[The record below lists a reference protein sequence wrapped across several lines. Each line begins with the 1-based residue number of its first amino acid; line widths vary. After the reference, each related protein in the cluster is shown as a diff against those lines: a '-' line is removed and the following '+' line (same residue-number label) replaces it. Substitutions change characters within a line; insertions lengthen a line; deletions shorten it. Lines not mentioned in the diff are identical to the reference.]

1 MAGIARPA
9 RRPMIEMTTSSSTRV
24 KADFRADNFT
34 GKHLAV
40 RGRANKRNLK
50 MTRNCHKVVD
60 FVIILS
66 QEKIELMCLVRRV
79 LRTKSSFL
87 SGCLALISVLCG
99 VANTSFAVPILR
111 ITEAMSS
118 SGTGGTP
125 DWFELSNVGDTA
137 ADITG
142 YKMDDASFAIGSAF
156 ALNGVT
162 SIAAGESVI
171 FVESATD
178 YLLAFN
184 TFWGKSLT
192 KVGYYSGSGTSL
204 GSGGDGV
211 AVFDSSGTEVNRVS
225 FGAATTGTSFY
236 WIYDATGALISTAT
250 GTLSSA
256 GSLGA
261 TTTSGSAANTGSPGT
276 KATALALA
284 FTSSGGKFATE
295 NSAYSYQVTYGKR
308 LSTDPEPVL
317 SVVTKPSWLSLSAA
331 TYTLSGTPSAADIAV
346 AQTVTLRLTTA
357 GQTAVD
363 QTYLLTTFA
372 SQPSVVLNEY
382 NGVSSTKFLTGGAAD
397 ARLGRIEGNGG
408 NWFELVVTGSG
419 VLGSTVDMRG
429 FKIQIS
435 DVGTG
440 PRLAD
445 TLTLSQSTFWQ
456 SVPTGTI
463 LTFTE
468 DNTLA
473 GGLDTVLNAENHLST
488 AGWAWSNI
496 WVGDSSLVSSAVY
509 VNGTSLSTIGNDDT
523 QVTILNAASGVVF
536 GTCGEG
542 LVKIPSVNST
552 SVYALQVD
560 PSSGVIPH
568 VSTFAGFASSTFG
581 RPNKIA
587 DGTIQSF
594 FGKYPP
600 YFVSMPGSLVKTGT
614 ALSSNFDFRQG
625 EDHGLTVTIRVK
637 GGGVLPGWISITGAF
652 AYGATLSVSEQATT
666 GTYAFELVLK
676 DSVTQAET
684 VENYNLVVLPSSS
697 EVIVNEVNCVSSD
710 NQINDGLVDEL
721 SKDGSDTFFGTVN
734 GNGGGWL
741 ELVVVGDG
749 TPGSTVDMRNWKI
762 EIDDAAG
769 AVFAADDTIV
779 LSQDS
784 YWGAVPAGTILTFTD
799 QTTAQGGLDTWINKV
814 NKRGVAGGTAL
825 GAGGYSW
832 SNILVFDSN
841 YVNQTASVIGGGLG
855 ISSSSA
861 QIRILKADNSVVA
874 GPVGEGVAP
883 SSGVSSTEILE
894 LEVDPSPSISPA
906 DTYEN
911 SATDTVP
918 VYGDGSGSTFGEPN
932 RRAGGTE
939 AQNFSAFGVANSAP
953 TFANQ
958 PTKYAVEG
966 VAYSWTATTADAEG
980 SSVTMAAVTKPSWL
994 SLNGKTLSGTPPQNS
1009 AGFYDVELSATDGAS
1024 TTPLKFRL
1032 TVFNNDPSI
1041 ILNEYNAVDNAG
1053 ATLTFLNGGTQA
1065 VDSAG
1070 GTASDAHFGRVP
1082 GNGEDW
1088 VEFVVTGNG
1097 SAGTTDLRGYTIEI
1111 DEGASSGY
1119 FSAKV
1124 KIKLSTASFW
1134 AAVPNGT
1141 ILTFTESKTAEGGMD
1156 TNLVAGDNS
1165 ATTGQ
1170 RWANVWVGDLA
1181 LITYTDLATNG
1192 YSLTAG
1198 VVSGINIDDTETQF
1212 RVLNSAGYPMYGPA
1226 GEGIGPLNNISN
1238 IDVLELEGN
1247 PTASVL
1253 PTDRSDDTVTPPKNG
1268 YDNSSKDST
1277 FGAPNEWHLG
1287 SGGVLTTQDFTPY
1300 KAAVVTDGYA
1310 LYLTSKGLAAGT
1322 GFDARVNGVQVGL
1335 AYAFGTA
1342 SGSPANNGVVAVP
1355 TMSGNEMTY
1364 VFDRVV
1370 DSALTVKAF
1379 TSSNLVTWTEV
1390 QVVSA
1395 TGGVSPA
1402 NFIKQKV
1409 VATGVGKLFVK
1420 ISVTHP

>member
-1 MAGIARPA
+1 
-9 RRPMIEMTTSSSTRV
+9 
-24 KADFRADNFT
+24 
-34 GKHLAV
+34 
-40 RGRANKRNLK
+40 
-50 MTRNCHKVVD
+50 
-60 FVIILS
+60 
-66 QEKIELMCLVRRV
+66 
-79 LRTKSSFL
+79 
-87 SGCLALISVLCG
+87 
-99 VANTSFAVPILR
+99 
-111 ITEAMSS
+111 MSS

-125 DWFELSNVGDTA
+125 DWFELSNVGDTV

-142 YKMDDASFAIGSAF
+142 WKVDDSSRAFGSSLS
-156 ALNGVT
+156 LNGIT
-162 SIAAGESVI
+162 SIAAGESVV
-171 FVESATD
+171 FFETASGLAAASTD
-178 YLLAFN
+178 TTTFRN
-184 TFWGKSLT
+184 FWGGLSGVQ
-192 KVGYYSGSGTSL
+192 VGYYGGSGIGLS
-204 GSGGDGV
+204 SSGDGV
-211 AVFDSSGTEVNRVS
+211 AVFNSSGTEQATYVS
-225 FGAATTGTSFY
+225 FVAATTGTSFY
-236 WIYDATGALISTAT
+236 WIYDDTGALISTAT

-261 TTTSGSAANTGSPGT
+261 TTTSGSPANTGSPGT

-317 SVVTKPSWLSLSAA
+317 SVVTKPSWLSLSAD

-346 AQTVTLRLTTA
+346 AQTVTLRLTTE

-382 NGVSSTKFLTGGAAD
+382 NGVSSSKFLTGGAAD
-397 ARLGRIEGNGG
+397 ARLGRIEGNGN

-429 FKIQIS
+429 WNIQIS

-456 SVPTGTI
+456 SVPAGTI

-468 DNTLA
+468 DSTLA

-523 QVTILNAASGVVF
+523 QVTILNSASGIIF
-536 GTCGEG
+536 GPCGEG
-542 LVKIPSVNST
+542 LVKNPSVNST

-560 PSSGVIPH
+560 PSSGVIPN
-568 VSTFAGFASSTFG
+568 VSTFAGFAGSTFG

-637 GGGVLPGWISITGAF
+637 GGGVLPEWISITGAF
-652 AYGATLSVSEQATT
+652 VYGATLSVSEQAST

-710 NQINDGLVDEL
+710 NQINGGLVDEL

-741 ELVVVGDG
+741 ELVVVGNG
-749 TPGSTVDMRNWKI
+749 TAGSTVDMRNWKI

-784 YWGAVPAGTILTFTD
+784 YWAAVPAGTILTFTD

-832 SNILVFDSN
+832 SNISVFDLN
-841 YVNQTASVIGGGLG
+841 YVNQTESVIGGGLG

-883 SSGVSSTEILE
+883 LSGVSSTEILE

-906 DTYEN
+906 DTYVN

-966 VAYSWTATTADAEG
+966 VAYSWTATTADAEN
-980 SSVTMAAVTKPSWL
+980 SIVTVTKASGSTLPTGL
-994 SLNGKTLSGTPPQNS
+994 SVVGKTLSGTPAQGS

-1053 ATLTFLNGGTQA
+1053 TTLTFLNGGTQA

-1070 GTASDAHFGRVP
+1070 GTASDVHFGRVP

-1111 DEGASSGY
+1111 DEGASSGT
-1119 FSAKV
+1119 FAAKV
-1124 KIKLSTASFW
+1124 KIKLSAASFW

-1141 ILTFTESKTAEGGMD
+1141 ILTFTESKAAEGGMD

-1181 LITYTDLATNG
+1181 LIDYTDLATNG
-1192 YSLTAG
+1192 YSIAAG

-1212 RVLNSAGYPMYGPA
+1212 RVLNSAGYPVFGPA
-1226 GEGIGPLNNISN
+1226 GEGIAPLNNISN
-1238 IDVLELEGN
+1238 TDVLELEGH

-1277 FGAPNEWHLG
+1277 FGAPNQWHFG

-1300 KAAVVTDGYA
+1300 KEAVVTDGYA
-1310 LYLTSKGLAAGT
+1310 LYLTSKGLPAGT
-1322 GFDARVNGVQVGL
+1322 AFDATLNGTQLGL
-1335 AYAFGTA
+1335 VYAFGTA

-1355 TMSGNEMTY
+1355 TMSGNELTY

-1390 QVVSA
+1390 PVVSA
-1395 TGGVSPA
+1395 TSGVTPA
-1402 NFIKQKV
+1402 NFIKLKV
-1409 VATGVGKLFVK
+1409 VATGAGKLFVK
-1420 ISVTHP
+1420 ISVSH

>member
-1 MAGIARPA
+1 
-9 RRPMIEMTTSSSTRV
+9 
-24 KADFRADNFT
+24 
-34 GKHLAV
+34 
-40 RGRANKRNLK
+40 
-50 MTRNCHKVVD
+50 
-60 FVIILS
+60 
-66 QEKIELMCLVRRV
+66 
-79 LRTKSSFL
+79 
-87 SGCLALISVLCG
+87 
-99 VANTSFAVPILR
+99 
-111 ITEAMSS
+111 
-118 SGTGGTP
+118 
-125 DWFELSNVGDTA
+125 
-137 ADITG
+137 
-142 YKMDDASFAIGSAF
+142 
-156 ALNGVT
+156 
-162 SIAAGESVI
+162 
-171 FVESATD
+171 
-178 YLLAFN
+178 
-184 TFWGKSLT
+184 
-192 KVGYYSGSGTSL
+192 
-204 GSGGDGV
+204 
-211 AVFDSSGTEVNRVS
+211 
-225 FGAATTGTSFY
+225 
-236 WIYDATGALISTAT
+236 
-250 GTLSSA
+250 
-256 GSLGA
+256 
-261 TTTSGSAANTGSPGT
+261 
-276 KATALALA
+276 
-284 FTSSGGKFATE
+284 
-295 NSAYSYQVTYGKR
+295 
-308 LSTDPEPVL
+308 
-317 SVVTKPSWLSLSAA
+317 
-331 TYTLSGTPSAADIAV
+331 
-346 AQTVTLRLTTA
+346 
-357 GQTAVD
+357 
-363 QTYLLTTFA
+363 
-372 SQPSVVLNEY
+372 
-382 NGVSSTKFLTGGAAD
+382 
-397 ARLGRIEGNGG
+397 
-408 NWFELVVTGSG
+408 
-419 VLGSTVDMRG
+419 
-429 FKIQIS
+429 
-435 DVGTG
+435 
-440 PRLAD
+440 
-445 TLTLSQSTFWQ
+445 
-456 SVPTGTI
+456 
-463 LTFTE
+463 
-468 DNTLA
+468 
-473 GGLDTVLNAENHLST
+473 
-488 AGWAWSNI
+488 
-496 WVGDSSLVSSAVY
+496 
-509 VNGTSLSTIGNDDT
+509 
-523 QVTILNAASGVVF
+523 
-536 GTCGEG
+536 
-542 LVKIPSVNST
+542 
-552 SVYALQVD
+552 
-560 PSSGVIPH
+560 
-568 VSTFAGFASSTFG
+568 
-581 RPNKIA
+581 
-587 DGTIQSF
+587 
-594 FGKYPP
+594 
-600 YFVSMPGSLVKTGT
+600 MPGSLVKTGT

-625 EDHGLTVTIRVK
+625 EDHGLTVTIRAK

-652 AYGATLSVSEQATT
+652 AYGATLSVSEQAST

-697 EVIVNEVNCVSSD
+697 EVIVNEVNCVSSS
-710 NQINDGLVDEL
+710 NQINGGLVDEV

-741 ELVVVGDG
+741 ELVVVGNG
-749 TPGSTVDMRNWKI
+749 AAGSTVDMRGWKI

-784 YWGAVPAGTILTFTD
+784 YWAAVPAGTILTFTD

-883 SSGVSSTEILE
+883 LSGVSSTEILE

-906 DTYEN
+906 DTYVN

-939 AQNFSAFGVANSAP
+939 AQNFSAFGVANSGP

-966 VAYSWTATTADAEG
+966 VAYSWTAETADAEN
-980 SSVTMAAVTKPSWL
+980 SIVTVTKANGSTLPTGL
-994 SLNGKTLSGTPPQNS
+994 SVVGKTLSGTPAQGS

-1041 ILNEYNAVDNAG
+1041 ILNEFNAVDNAG
-1053 ATLTFLNGGTQA
+1053 TTLAFLNGGTQG

-1070 GTASDAHFGRVP
+1070 GTAADVHFGRVG
-1082 GNGEDW
+1082 GNGGDW
-1088 VEFVVTGNG
+1088 VEFVVTGSG
-1097 SAGTTDLRGYTIEI
+1097 SAGTIDLTGYTIEI

-1119 FSAKV
+1119 FAAKV
-1124 KIKLSTASFW
+1124 RIKLSTASFW

-1156 TNLVAGDNS
+1156 TNLVAADNS

-1170 RWANVWVGDLA
+1170 RWANVWVGDLT

-1192 YSLTAG
+1192 YSLAAG

-1212 RVLNSAGYPMYGPA
+1212 RVLNSAGYAVFGPA
-1226 GEGIGPLNNISN
+1226 GEGIAPLNNISN
-1238 IDVLELEGN
+1238 TDVLELEGN

-1277 FGAPNEWHLG
+1277 FGAPNQWHFG

-1310 LYLTSKGLAAGT
+1310 LYLTSKGLAVGT
-1322 GFDARVNGVQVGL
+1322 AFDAKVNGAQVGL
-1335 AYAFGTA
+1335 VYAFGTA
-1342 SGSPANNGVVAVP
+1342 SGSPANNGVVSVP

-1379 TSSNLVTWTEV
+1379 KSSDLVTWTEV
-1390 QVVSA
+1390 PVVSA
-1395 TGGVSPA
+1395 PGGVTPT
-1402 NFIKQKV
+1402 NFLKQKV

>member
-1 MAGIARPA
+1 M
-9 RRPMIEMTTSSSTRV
+9 EMTTRSSTRV
-24 KADFRADNFT
+24 KADAGAEDFT
-34 GKHLAV
+34 EKYLAG
-40 RGRANKRNLK
+40 RGRANKRNPE
-50 MTRNCHKVVD
+50 MTRNCHKFVR

-66 QEKIELMCLVRRV
+66 QEKIELMCLVSRV

-99 VANTSFAVPILR
+99 VANTSFAGPILR
-111 ITEAMSS
+111 ITEVMSS
-118 SGTGGTP
+118 SGTGGTA
-125 DWFELSNVGDTA
+125 DWFELSNVGDAA

-142 YKMDDASFAIGSAF
+142 YKMDDNSFAIGSAV

-171 FVESATD
+171 FAESTTD
-178 YLLAFN
+178 YLAFFN

-261 TTTSGSAANTGSPGT
+261 ATTSGSPTNTGSPGT

-284 FTSSGGKFATE
+284 FTSSAGKFATV
-295 NSAYSYQVTYGKR
+295 SSPYSYQVTYGKR

-331 TYTLSGTPSAADIAV
+331 TYTLSGTPSASDIAV

-397 ARLGRIEGNGG
+397 ARLGRIEGNGN

-429 FKIQIS
+429 WKIQIS

-456 SVPTGTI
+456 SVPAGTI

-496 WVGDSSLVSSAVY
+496 WVGDSSLISSAVY
-509 VNGTSLSTIGNDDT
+509 VNGTSLSTIGNDDS
-523 QVTILNAASGVVF
+523 QVTILNSANGIIF
-536 GTCGEG
+536 GPCGEG

-560 PSSGVIPH
+560 PSSGVVP
-568 VSTFAGFASSTFG
+568 SSATFAGFASSTFG

-625 EDHGLTVTIRVK
+625 EDHGLTVTVRAK
-637 GGGVLPGWISITGAF
+637 GGGVLPSWISITDAF
-652 AYGATLSVSEQATT
+652 DMGATMAVSAQAST
-666 GTYAFELVLK
+666 GTYAFELVLR
-676 DSVTQAET
+676 DSVTGAET

-697 EVIVNEVNCVSSD
+697 EVIVNEVNCVSSS
-710 NQINDGLVDEL
+710 NQINGGLVDAV

-741 ELVVVGDG
+741 ELVVVGNG
-749 TPGSTVDMRNWKI
+749 AAGSTVDMRGWKI

-769 AVFAADDTIV
+769 AVFAADDMIV

-784 YWGAVPAGTILTFTD
+784 YWAAVPAGTIVTFTD

-841 YVNQTASVIGGGLG
+841 YVNQAASVIGGGLG

-874 GPVGEGVAP
+874 GPAGEGVAP
-883 SSGVSSTEILE
+883 LSGVSSTEILE
-894 LEVDPSPSISPA
+894 LEVDPSPSVSPA
-906 DTYEN
+906 DTYVN

-980 SSVTMAAVTKPSWL
+980 SSVTMTKVSGPSWL
-994 SLNGKTLSGTPPQNS
+994 SVSAKTLSGMPPQGS

-1032 TVFNNDPSI
+1032 TVFNENPAI
-1041 ILNEYNAVDNAG
+1041 ILNEYNAVDNSG
-1053 ATLTFLNGGTQA
+1053 TTMTFLNGGTQA

-1070 GTASDAHFGRVP
+1070 GTASDVYFGRVA
-1082 GNGEDW
+1082 GNGADW

-1119 FSAKV
+1119 FAAKV

-1156 TNLVAGDNS
+1156 TNLLAADNS

-1181 LITYTDLATNG
+1181 LIDYTDLATNG

-1212 RVLNSAGYPMYGPA
+1212 RVLNSAGYPMFGPA
-1226 GEGIGPLNNISN
+1226 GEGIAPISKISN
-1238 IDVLELEGN
+1238 TDVLELEGN

-1277 FGAPNEWHLG
+1277 FGAPNQWHFG

-1322 GFDARVNGVQVGL
+1322 AFNALVNGAQVGL
-1335 AYAFGTA
+1335 VYAFGTA

-1364 VFDRVV
+1364 VFDRVI

-1390 QVVSA
+1390 PVVSA
-1395 TGGVSPA
+1395 TGGVTPA

-1409 VATGVGKLFVK
+1409 VATGAGKLFVK